1 MVTSQ
6 LTANPAVARLHRWP
20 ATVAR
25 TLTGTLRFIADRAAE
40 EVGVSTGGGVTL
52 LTTTGRRIT
61 SVATDPIADQL
72 NGLFDRHHE
81 NPAATAWFGCTVVGA
96 IGSPEAAEWPAWV
109 EQAAEIGARSV
120 LFAPLRTSE
129 RLLGTL
135 MVYSQDAEAY
145 RRSDADMLDRYAT
158 DAAILIDETQSAQTQ
173 FLRGAVAKR

>member
-40 EVGVSTGGGVTL
+40 EVGVSMGGGVTL